1 MKKMPVT
8 LRKVRFD
15 EIKPCDWNPRD
26 ISGEALSGLKAS
38 LEKFGCVSLI
48 VVNSRN
54 MEIVGGH
61 QRYKALKELGVT
73 GEKIPVV
80 MVDLDE
86 NSQKAMN
93 IALNNESIEGT
104 WAEGLAE
111 ILKEIEGSGF
121 SEFVG
126 LKLDELK
133 KDNETAGSIIEE
145 SLKEKE
151 LDEGIPTAHKCP
163 GCGYEW

>member
-1 MKKMPVT
+1 MKKIPVE
-8 LRKVRFD
+8 LKKVRFD
-15 EIKPCDWNPRD
+15 EIKPSEWNPRS
-26 ISGEALSGLKAS
+26 ISDEALSGLKLS
-38 LEKFGCVSLI
+38 LSKFGCVSLI

-61 QRYKALKELGVT
+61 QRYRALKELGVT
-73 GEKIPVV
+73 GEIPVV

-86 NSQKAMN
+86 QAQKEMN
-93 IALNNESIEGT
+93 IALNNESIEGAWT
-104 WAEGLAE
+104 EGLAA

-133 KDNETAGSIIEE
+133 KENETAGSVIEE
-145 SLKEKE
+145 SLREKE
-151 LDEGIPTAHKCP
+151 LDEKIPTAHKCP